1 MATKTKAAAAP
12 KPAPNKGKPAGASA
26 PAEAPRENRYLRAAR
41 VIIKAGEGEG
51 IDPMRIVAEGKMSAA
66 TAGHAIEAF
75 KGVTQALR
83 EAGILPVKPGT
94 GRQARVE
101 AQEGAEAA

>member
-1 MATKTKAAAAP
+1 MAKQTKAGTAA
-12 KPAPNKGKPAGASA
+12 KPGLKAKGKAGQASA
-26 PAEAPRENRYLRAAR
+26 AEAPRENRYLRAAR
-41 VIIKAGEGEG
+41 IIIKAGEGEG
-51 IDPMRIVAEGKMSAA
+51 IDPMRIVAEGQMSAA

-75 KGVTQALR
+75 KGVTRALR
-83 EAGILPVKPGT
+83 EAGILPVKAS